1 MGTVKQRKS
10 PTASAT
16 LFPVGTKRT
25 GNDGNQWMV
34 EANKNGVQRWVSVK
48 HRLGAR
54 KTVKAEKAAKAAK
67 APREKRSET
76 ITFGVYYKQSKACQ
90 GQEEGKCDPF
100 IKSGPIEDLMWTMG
114 FPNNPDAG
122 MTQYDTCI
130 DFWGPSENTEAVKT
144 LVRREY
150 TKLKERGAIAKFVI
164 KDAKM

>member
-1 MGTVKQRKS
+1 MYEVDMATLKQRKS

-16 LFPVGTKRT
+16 LFPLGTKRT
-25 GNDGNQWMV
+25 GNDGGQWMV
-34 EANKNGVQRWVSVK
+34 EANKNGVRRWVAVK
-48 HRLGAR
+48 GGSNKVAR
-54 KTVKAEKAAKAAK
+54 KTVKAAK
-67 APREKRSET
+67 APTARKSS
-76 ITFGVYYKQSKACQ
+76 FGLYYKQSKACQ

-114 FPNNPDAG
+114 FPNNPDAA

-150 TKLKERGAIAKFVI
+150 TKLKERGAISQFVI

>member
-1 MGTVKQRKS
+1 MGTVKQRKG

-25 GNDGNQWMV
+25 GNDGGQWMV
-34 EANKNGVQRWVSVK
+34 EANKNGVRRWVRHGSSAK
-48 HRLGAR
+48 
-54 KTVKAEKAAKAAK
+54 KTVKAAKAAK
-67 APREKRSET
+67 AGMATREKKYKT
-76 ITFGVYYKQSKACQ
+76 KTFTFGVYYKQSKACQ
-90 GQEEGKCDPF
+90 GQEEGNCDPF

-114 FPNNPDAG
+114 FPNNPDAA
-122 MTQYDTCI
+122 MLQYDTCI

-164 KDAKM
+164 KDA

>member
-1 MGTVKQRKS
+1 MATVKQRKS

-25 GNDGNQWMV
+25 GNDGGQWMV
-34 EANKNGVQRWVSVK
+34 EANKNGVRRWIAIRQAVKQSV
-48 HRLGAR
+48 RLAR
-54 KTVKAEKAAKAAK
+54 KTVKAEK

-90 GQEEGKCDPF
+90 SQEEGDCNPF
-100 IKSGPIEDLMWTMG
+100 IKSGPVEDLMWTMG
-114 FPNNPDAG
+114 FPNNPDAA

-130 DFWGPSENTEAVKT
+130 DFWGPSENTDAVKT

-164 KDAKM
+164 KDA

>member
-1 MGTVKQRKS
+1 MATLKQRKS

-25 GNDGNQWMV
+25 GNDGGQWMV
-34 EANKNGVQRWVSVK
+34 EANKNGVRRWVAV
-48 HRLGAR
+48 RGGAAR
-54 KTVKAEKAAKAAK
+54 KTVKAAKAPK
-67 APREKRSET
+67 TPREKRSET
-76 ITFGVYYKQSKACQ
+76 ITFGIYYKQSKACQ
-90 GQEEGKCDPF
+90 GQEEGECNPF

-114 FPNNPDAG
+114 FPNNPDAA

-130 DFWGPSENTEAVKT
+130 DFWGPSENTEVVKT

-164 KDAKM
+164 KDA

>member
-1 MGTVKQRKS
+1 MATLKQRKS

-34 EANKNGVQRWVSVK
+34 EANKNGVRRWVLFKKGSVTK
-48 HRLGAR
+48 
-54 KTVKAEKAAKAAK
+54 KTVKAAKTAK
-67 APREKRSET
+67 APKEKKYKT
-76 ITFGVYYKQSKACQ
+76 KTFTFGVYYKQSKACQ
-90 GQEEGKCDPF
+90 GQEEGNCNPF
-100 IKSGPIEDLMWTMG
+100 IKSGPIEDLMWMMG

-130 DFWGPSENTEAVKT
+130 DFWGPSENTEAVKA

-164 KDAKM
+164 KDA

>member
-25 GNDGNQWMV
+25 GNDGGQWMV
-34 EANKNGVQRWVSVK
+34 EANKNGVRRWVLVRGTVRGKVGSSAK
-48 HRLGAR
+48 
-54 KTVKAEKAAKAAK
+54 KTLKAAK

-90 GQEEGKCDPF
+90 GQEEGKCNPF
-100 IKSGPIEDLMWTMG
+100 IKSGPVEDLMWTMG
-114 FPNNPDAG
+114 FPNNPDAA
-122 MTQYDTCI
+122 MLQYDTCI

-164 KDAKM
+164 KDA

>member
-1 MGTVKQRKS
+1 MSTVKQRKG

-25 GNDGNQWMV
+25 GNDGGQWMV
-34 EANKNGVQRWVSVK
+34 EANKNGVRRWVAVRGKAGSA
-48 HRLGAR
+48 AR
-54 KTVKAEKAAKAAK
+54 KTMKAVKTAKV
-67 APREKRSET
+67 PRETRSET

-90 GQEEGKCDPF
+90 GQEEGHCNPF

-130 DFWGPSENTEAVKT
+130 DFYGPSENTEAVKT

-164 KDAKM
+164 KDA